1 MERAHETP
9 SLAADCYSRQIDDR
23 GPSRRVDSR
32 KIFYFYKLACRRSYG
47 GPKEWEWE
55 WHKLAH
61 VCRKWRTVVFA
72 SQRRLDLR
80 LLCTPKT
87 SIQQTLDLWPAFPI
101 IVMYTWSLDGWDNT
115 IAALQHRN
123 RAAKLTSISYRCQC
137 GSIAAQSRAQ

>member
-1 MERAHETP
+1 MENLGWNVLMKRSVVVSHLSDRLP
-9 SLAADCYSRQIDDR
+9 SPLIVI
-23 GPSRRVDSR
+23 VD
-32 KIFYFYKLACRRSYG
+32 KLTIEVLPEELILEIFYFYKLACRRSYG

-80 LLCTPKT
+80 LLCTTKT

-101 IVMYTWSLDGWDNT
+101 IVKHTWSLDGWDNT
-115 IAALQHRN
+115 IAALGP
-123 RAAKLTSISYRCQC
+123 AP
-137 GSIAAQSRAQ
+137 